1 MRKASERTVTIIRN
15 RKCRKS
21 DIVVRFL
28 EKEKIPFK
36 AFYLGEDRI
45 ADELARKYSILSSP
59 GIIIGRKTINP
70 YELIAQCKVKDP
82 VSAKKLFE
90 RLLSGSKNN
99 TNTQNTGA
107 RKMHLSD

>member
-1 MRKASERTVTIIRN
+1 MRKIPARTVTIIRN

-59 GIIIGRKTINP
+59 GIIIGKKTINP
-70 YELIAQCKVKDP
+70 YDLIAQCKVKDP
-82 VSAKKLFE
+82 ASAKKLFE
-90 RLLSGSKNN
+90 RLLSESEK
-99 TNTQNTGA
+99 
-107 RKMHLSD
+107 HIS

>member
-1 MRKASERTVTIIRN
+1 MRKISDRNVTIIRN

-45 ADELARKYSILSSP
+45 ADELAQKNNILSSP

-70 YELIAQCKVKDP
+70 YELIAQCNVKDP
-82 VSAKKLFE
+82 ASAKKLFE
-90 RLLSGSKNN
+90 RFLSGSK
-99 TNTQNTGA
+99 
-107 RKMHLSD
+107 

>member
-1 MRKASERTVTIIRN
+1 MRKASDRTVTIIRN

-28 EKEKIPFK
+28 EKEKIPFR

-59 GIIIGRKTINP
+59 GIIIGKKTINP
-70 YELIAQCKVKDP
+70 YELVAQCKVKDP
-82 VSAKKLFE
+82 DSAKKLFE
-90 RLLSGSKNN
+90 RLLSGSTKGIPRNS
-99 TNTQNTGA
+99 TEGDSQDE
-107 RKMHLSD
+107 K